1 MEKEDHQQYYL
12 YTALSNTVKDHLA
25 EKNGPHQFWCKR
37 RNCILIHLQ
46 KAYRCGLDRS
56 CSSCKY
62 ALLWQVSIFFPKGRS
77 LHRRTKKRKTNQAAL
92 GIHEKHFSLRAETE
106 YFYTKTRLNC
116 FFRKLSKAT
125 KLRLL
130 KEKEGLGMHLVN
142 CKFSEYER
150 CCCQ

>member
-1 MEKEDHQQYYL
+1 MERCLMLLSFDPKYWSICQNLKDKEKKIKEAITFLQKQINMEKEDHQQYYL

-62 ALLWQVSIFFPKGRS
+62 ALLWQVSIFFQRVG
-77 LHRRTKKRKTNQAAL
+77 HC
-92 GIHEKHFSLRAETE
+92 TE
-106 YFYTKTRLNC
+106 GQK
-116 FFRKLSKAT
+116 
-125 KLRLL
+125 
-130 KEKEGLGMHLVN
+130 KEKPTKQPWEYMKNTFH
-142 CKFSEYER
+142 SELKLNIFILKPG
-150 CCCQ
+150 